1 MGLLWNT
8 AAVLASG
15 QALQLVRYHLGRT
28 IMGSRAYAAEGLQK
42 RFTNWFAPRTS
53 ANAEVRPSAERV
65 RANARATV
73 RDNPLG
79 ERIIR
84 LYETYLIGRGIKPKA
99 RTTNK
104 KLNKRV
110 NGLFAK
116 WAKVA
121 DFGGELNY
129 YALQALVVR
138 AMAESGAVLIIKRW
152 EASASVLPLRLQV
165 LEIDHL
171 DTSKDG
177 PIAGGGRI
185 DMGIEFNKSGRR
197 VAYHIF
203 EQHPGDAF
211 IFDGL
216 KSQRFEAKDVIHLYR
231 KDRPGQINGVSWL
244 APVLPTLKDLQDFFE
259 AALVKSKIE
268 ACFAVFRERPATG
281 GMVKPGDKAPA
292 DKGPSVSKLTP
303 GLIIDGRPG
312 EKFTSVAPSSNS
324 SFDMFVTNILM
335 LIGIGVA
342 MTYDLV
348 SGDMRKAN
356 YSSMRA
362 GRLPFYRFILQ
373 TQELLLIPRF
383 CEVIWEDFIT
393 AALLSGS
400 LVDRKGGYPAD
411 HVVPVQENLDPI
423 KDMQADILAV
433 KSGAMPPQEF
443 TARWGRDFDD
453 VVAEFKEA
461 DEVLKDAG
469 VSFDYSGNPN
479 SKSDPPESSHED
491 KGDGDKDNEDDDVQD
506 E

>member
-1 MGLLWNT
+1 MGMI
-8 AAVLASG
+8 AAMRSRMGMML
-15 QALQLVRYHLGRT
+15 
-28 IMGSRAYAAEGLQK
+28 MGSRAYAAEALQK
-42 RFTNWFAPRTS
+42 RFSNWIAPRTS

-65 RANARATV
+65 RANARDAV
-73 RDNPLG
+73 RNNPIG
-79 ERIIR
+79 ERIVR
-84 LYETYLIGRGIKPKA
+84 LFEAYLIGRGIKPKA
-99 RTTNK
+99 RTSNK

-110 NGLFAK
+110 NDLFAK
-116 WAKVA
+116 WAEVA

-152 EASASVLPLRLQV
+152 DASASVLPLRLQV

-171 DTSKDG
+171 DNSKDG

-185 DMGIEFNKSGRR
+185 DMGIEFDRSGRR
-197 VAYHIF
+197 TAYHIF
-203 EQHPGDAF
+203 EHHPGDAY

-216 KSQRFEAKDVIHLYR
+216 KSQRFEAQDVIHLYR

-244 APVLPTLKDLQDFFE
+244 APVLPTLKDLQEFFE

-268 ACFAVFRERPATG
+268 ACFAVFRERPEG
-281 GMVKPGDKAPA
+281 SGRLKPGDKVQG
-292 DKGPSVSKLTP
+292 DDGPSISKLAP
-303 GLIIDGRPG
+303 GLIIDGKPG

-335 LIGIGVA
+335 LIGIGVS

-383 CEVIWEDFIT
+383 CAVVWEAVIA
-393 AALLSGS
+393 AALLSGA
-400 LVDRKGGYPAD
+400 LPDRKDGYPAD

-433 KSGAMPPQEF
+433 KAGAMPPQEF

-453 VVAEFKEA
+453 VVAKFKEA

-479 SKSDPPESSHED
+479 SESDPPDNPDED
-491 KGDGDKDNEDDDVQD
+491 ADDDDDKEGGDDAQKD
-506 E
+506 